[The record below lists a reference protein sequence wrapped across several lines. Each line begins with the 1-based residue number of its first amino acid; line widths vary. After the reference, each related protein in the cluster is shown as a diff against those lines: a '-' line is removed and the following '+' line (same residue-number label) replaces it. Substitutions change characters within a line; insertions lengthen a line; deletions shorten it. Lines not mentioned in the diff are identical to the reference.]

1 MPSKEEADDSF
12 VCACAAAS
20 GEDGFA
26 ADAAVG
32 TLEDPGMALNPWE
45 PVVIVATGPPVG
57 LWAAEPDAIGVGV
70 SDLGVSGGD
79 VLDGDDVPS
88 EPVGDAV
95 FVVAAEKRI
104 VRSCPSTRQKLDR
117 GRKGCKGMG
126 I

>member
-1 MPSKEEADDSF
+1 MKWVPSNEEADESF

-20 GEDGFA
+20 EEEGFA

-32 TLEDPGMALNPWE
+32 TLEEPGMALNPWA

-70 SDLGVSGGD
+70 SDMGVSGVVVSG
-79 VLDGDDVPS
+79 GDVPS

-95 FVVAAEKRI
+95 FVVAAEKSL
-104 VRSCPSTRQKLDR
+104 VRNCPSTRQKLDR
-117 GRKGCKGMG
+117 G
-126 I
+126 

>member
-1 MPSKEEADDSF
+1 MLSNEEADESF

-32 TLEDPGMALNPWE
+32 ALEEPGMALNPWE
-45 PVVIVATGPPVG
+45 PVVIVATGPPVA

-70 SDLGVSGGD
+70 SDLVVSGGD
-79 VLDGDDVPS
+79 VSDVVVSDGDFPS

-95 FVVAAEKRI
+95 FVVAAGKRI

-117 GRKGCKGMG
+117 V
-126 I
+126 